1 MSDLDFQKIFASGA
15 TSQID
20 WTDENYLQGWG
31 YLGQV
36 PPSYQAFDYLQR
48 QNDLKLKYLYDE
60 YANID
65 TNTENLIASAIET
78 HDDNEDAHEAAFTQH
93 NNDENAH
100 QILMNTIRE
109 LIENSGINILKRNK
123 AYNVGDIAYST
134 KITST
139 THLASKLYL
148 ECIEAGT
155 SRATEPTL
163 TNVNLNDE
171 ITDGTAKF
179 KVYDVGLQSRPVGNI
194 YQSTN
199 ATSPAELFGGTWEE
213 MPAGRVLLA
222 QGQSDWGTNYAAG
235 STGGEATHQLTVGE
249 MPSHGHA
256 GSTNLTGNHTHSIS
270 FYQWEGSSNNPS
282 RWSSSGDP
290 SARSTSSSGSHSHS
304 VTINN
309 TGNNQSHNNMQPYL
323 SCYIWKRT
331 A

>member
-48 QNDLKLKYLYDE
+48 QNDLKFKYLYDE

-123 AYNVGDIAYST
+123 SYNVGDIAYST

-148 ECIEAGT
+148 ECTEAGT
-155 SRATEPTL
+155 SGTSEPTL
-163 TNVNLNDE
+163 TNVSINDE

-194 YQSTN
+194 YQSTV
-199 ATSPAELFGGTWEE
+199 ATSPEELFGGTWEA

-222 QGQSDWGTNYAAG
+222 QGEASWGTYAAG
-235 STGGEATHQLTVGE
+235 STGGEATHKLTVGE
-249 MPSHGHA
+249 LPAHNHT
-256 GSTNLTGNHTHSIS
+256 GSTNTTGNHSHTAGATGQTAGGWDFAAVS
-270 FYQWEGSSNNPS
+270 QGNNY
-282 RWSSSGDP
+282 WSSTNGN
-290 SARSTSSSGSHSHS
+290 HSH
-304 VTINN
+304 TISIGN
-309 TGNNQSHNNMQPYL
+309 TGENQAHNNMPPYL
-323 SCYIWKRT
+323 SVYIWKRT
-331 A
+331 V